1 MITGVSYNPY
11 YFRRDIG
18 DRPEDIV
25 REQEY
30 RQSRNTEY
38 RGREVGENPYEVP
51 SRAQQAEYARQ
62 AEATRP
68 TTYSDSY
75 QSVPREVGE
84 TPADVART
92 TQPQR
97 PKRYDEMTEQERVL
111 DLYA

>member
-1 MITGVSYNPY
+1 MITGFSYNPY
-11 YFRRDIG
+11 YVRRDIG
-18 DRPEDIV
+18 DRPEDIA

-30 RQSRNTEY
+30 RQSKNTEY
-38 RGREVGENPYEVP
+38 RGREVGENPYEMASRPQRTAEPAP
-51 SRAQQAEYARQ
+51 SY
-62 AEATRP
+62 T
-68 TTYSDSY
+68 DSY